1 MAVEWVFQFLGGCA
15 YRRGMAIRELPLFA
29 LVAVLWG
36 IPYLLIA
43 VALTGFDVTFVAWA
57 RVALAA
63 VVLTLVIGPRSLVA
77 ALRGR
82 LPAVC
87 AFAVVQFSVPLLL
100 IAEAERSV
108 PSSLV
113 GCLIAS
119 EPLWIALLA
128 GRMDRAERTG
138 PAGMVGLLAGMAG
151 VGILLGAE
159 LAGGVGGALLALGA
173 AGCYA
178 VAALQVRHLATDV
191 PLLHLVAAALAI
203 SALTLLPLVLAAPP
217 SQVPDAG
224 AIMALA
230 GLGIVCTAVAFPLWF
245 GLIARVGAA
254 RAALVTYASP
264 AVAVALGIVLLD
276 EELAPLAPVGLAL
289 ILAGSWLASRTRAA
303 THIETAPAGRSRAK
317 AEWAVET
324 T

>member
-1 MAVEWVFQFLGGCA
+1 MGREGVFQFVGEGA
-15 YRRGMAIRELPLFA
+15 YRRRMAVREIPLFA

-43 VALTGFDVTFVAWA
+43 VALTGFDATFVAWA

-63 VVLTLVIGPRSLVA
+63 VVLGCVVGPRSLVG

-82 LPAVC
+82 VTAVC
-87 AFAVVQFSVPLLL
+87 AFAVVQFSVPLVL

-128 GRMDRAERTG
+128 RRMDRAERTG
-138 PAGMVGLLAGMAG
+138 PAGVVGLLAAMAG

-159 LAGGVGGALLALGA
+159 LAGGVGALLALGA

-178 VAALQVRHLATDV
+178 VAALQVRRLAGDV
-191 PLLHLVAAALAI
+191 PLLHLVAVALAI
-203 SALTLLPLVLAAPP
+203 SALTLLPLVLVSPP
-217 SQVPDAG
+217 SRVPGAG
-224 AIMALA
+224 AVTALA
-230 GLGIVCTAVAFPLWF
+230 ALGIVCTAGAFPLWF
-245 GLIARVGAA
+245 ALIARVGAA

-264 AVAVALGIVLLD
+264 VVAVALGIVLLD
-276 EELAPLAPVGLAL
+276 EKLAALAPVGLAL
-289 ILAGSWLASRTRAA
+289 ILAGSWLASRARGATRAA
-303 THIETAPAGRSRAK
+303 APSRARQ
-317 AEWAVET
+317 AEWIEAT
-324 T
+324 

>member
-1 MAVEWVFQFLGGCA
+1 MAV
-15 YRRGMAIRELPLFA
+15 RELPLFA

-43 VALTGFDVTFVAWA
+43 VALTGFDATFVAWA

-63 VVLTLVIGPRSLVA
+63 VVLTLVIGPRSLA
-77 ALRGR
+77 RALRGR

-87 AFAVVQFSVPLLL
+87 AFAVLQFSVPLVL

-128 GRMDRAERTG
+128 VWMDRAERTG
-138 PAGMVGLLAGMAG
+138 VAGAVGLLAGMAG
-151 VGILLGAE
+151 VGVLLGAE
-159 LAGGVGGALLALGA
+159 LAGGVGALLALGA
-173 AGCYA
+173 AGCYG
-178 VAALQVRHLATDV
+178 VATLQVRRLATDV

-217 SQVPDAG
+217 SQVPGAG
-224 AIMALA
+224 AVTALA
-230 GLGIVCTAVAFPLWF
+230 GLGIVCTAVAFPVWF
-245 GLIARVGAA
+245 ALIARVGAA

-264 AVAVALGIVLLD
+264 VVAVALGIVLLD
-276 EELAPLAPVGLAL
+276 EELAPLAPLGLAL
-289 ILAGSWLASRTRAA
+289 ILAGSWLASRARGA
-303 THIETAPAGRSRAK
+303 THTETAPTAPSGAAQ
-317 AEWAVET
+317 AEWLEAT
-324 T
+324 

>member
-1 MAVEWVFQFLGGCA
+1 MVCERVFQFLGERA
-15 YRRGMAIRELPLFA
+15 YRRAMAVRDIPLFA

-43 VALTGFDVTFVAWA
+43 VALTGFDATFVAWA

-63 VVLTLVIGPRSLVA
+63 VVLCCAVGPRSLGR

-87 AFAVVQFSVPLLL
+87 AFAVVQFSVPLVL

-108 PSSLV
+108 SSALV
-113 GCLIAS
+113 ACLIAS

-128 GRMDRAERTG
+128 LRMDRAERAG
-138 PAGMVGLLAGMAG
+138 PAGLAGLLAGMAG

-159 LAGGVGGALLALGA
+159 LAGGAGALLAFGA

-178 VAALQVRHLATDV
+178 VAALQVKRLATDV
-191 PLLHLVAAALAI
+191 PLLHLVAVALAI
-203 SALTLLPLVLAAPP
+203 SALTLLPLVVVAPP
-217 SQVPDAG
+217 QAPGAG
-224 AIMALA
+224 AIAALA

-245 GLIARVGAA
+245 ALIARVGAA

-264 AVAVALGIVLLD
+264 VVAVALGIALLD
-276 EELAPLAPVGLAL
+276 EKLAPLAPVGLAL
-289 ILAGSWLASRTRAA
+289 ILAGSWAASRAMGA
-303 THIETAPAGRSRAK
+303 TQARTAPSRGAQ
-317 AEWAVET
+317 AEWMEAT
-324 T
+324 

>member
-1 MAVEWVFQFLGGCA
+1 MACEGVFQFLGERA
-15 YRRGMAIRELPLFA
+15 YRRAMAVREIPLFA

-36 IPYLLIA
+36 VPYLLIA
-43 VALTGFDVTFVAWA
+43 VALTGFDATFVAWA

-63 VVLTLVIGPRSLVA
+63 VVLCCVVGPRSLVRA
-77 ALRGR
+77 VRGR

-87 AFAVVQFSVPLLL
+87 AFAVVQFSVPLVL
-100 IAEAERSV
+100 ITEAERSV

-128 GRMDRAERTG
+128 LRMDRAERTG
-138 PAGMVGLLAGMAG
+138 RAGVVGLLAAMAG

-159 LAGGVGGALLALGA
+159 LAGGVGALLALGA

-178 VAALQVRHLATDV
+178 VATLQVRPLATDV

-217 SQVPDAG
+217 SQVPGAG
-224 AIMALA
+224 AITALA
-230 GLGIVCTAVAFPLWF
+230 ALAIVCTAGAFPLWF
-245 GLIARVGAA
+245 ALIARVGAA

-264 AVAVALGIVLLD
+264 VVAVVLGIVLLD

-289 ILAGSWLASRTRAA
+289 ILAGSWLASRARVA
-303 THIETAPAGRSRAK
+303 TNADTAPAAPSRTAQ
-317 AEWAVET
+317 AEWIEAT
-324 T
+324 